1 MARWNKDLT
10 ARLRE
15 PIEVARGG
23 GAICYACLGEEDET
37 SDKAVRLVV
46 AAKWFEESE
55 YHCPDN
61 IPEDTELVV
70 REIPHTH
77 NEGCERGGRYVRVE
91 RTAEYLCPQCGLVY
105 ENLYWGGMD
114 GPNLLLIRE
123 EAKRWLD
130 DLPPDV
136 PAATGPRPGGF
147 RIPPDIDD
155 ETATRLLTVI
165 TPRRLLQKHRQPDDP
180 ASP

>member
-1 MARWNKDLT
+1 MPAWVKKTKHRTKRCGWWS
-10 ARLRE
+10 LRN
-15 PIEVARGG
+15 GS
-23 GAICYACLGEEDET
+23 EECG
-37 SDKAVRLVV
+37 
-46 AAKWFEESE
+46 

-61 IPEDTELVV
+61 IPEDVELVV

-77 NEGCERGGRYVRVE
+77 NEGCEQGGRYVRVE

-105 ENLYWGGMD
+105 ENFYWGGMD
-114 GPNLLLIRE
+114 GPNLFLIRE

-147 RIPPDIDD
+147 RIPPDTDD

-165 TPRRLLQKHRQPDDP
+165 GPRRLLQKHRQPDDP